1 MQTTNSLAE
10 AAQCF
15 GVTVPQL
22 LEALSGE
29 TMDARAAVLARGL
42 HLLGFRIDDQR
53 LKVIRAALQKRTPKS
68 D

>member
-1 MQTTNSLAE
+1 MQTTNRFTE

-15 GVTVPQL
+15 GVTEIQL

-29 TMDARAAVLARGL
+29 PVDARAAVLARGL
-42 HLLGFRIDDQR
+42 QLLGFRLDDTR
-53 LKVIRAALQKRTPKS
+53 LELFRAALHKRKPKS